1 MPDATECGRLANVQ
15 REQARVASGLTWI
28 AKSRRL
34 FSAIFGPDHVHHV
47 QADVGKCRTRP
58 GETPLAPDS
67 ARMGQVVT
75 CHCGA
80 AFERTE
86 TLLIFW
92 VMDDFLCSECGE
104 VLESWN
110 GPRVPIYALIQ
121 RPGGSASKAPQFSS
135 RQRVDGSAAA
145 HHEDRRRGR
154 SVARRSEQSA
164 ASDEL
169 AGADKDLLTIAHR
182 TNTQAGQR

>member
-145 HHEDRRRGR
+145 HHE
-154 SVARRSEQSA
+154 A
-164 ASDEL
+164 L
-169 AGADKDLLTIAHR
+169 
-182 TNTQAGQR
+182 

>member
-1 MPDATECGRLANVQ
+1 MADATECGRLANVQ

-28 AKSRRL
+28 AKSRL

-47 QADVGKCRTRP
+47 QADVGECRTRP

-104 VLESWN
+104 VLEILERSAGTN
-110 GPRVPIYALIQ
+110 LCAHTAPGRVCKQSSTILVT
-121 RPGGSASKAPQFSS
+121 SACRWIGRRASRSS
-135 RQRVDGSAAA
+135 LRL
-145 HHEDRRRGR
+145 RRRFANCAHALTTAG
-154 SVARRSEQSA
+154 SVS
-164 ASDEL
+164 
-169 AGADKDLLTIAHR
+169 I
-182 TNTQAGQR
+182 